1 MLYMI
6 RFKFKEARIFETT
19 PKRNQLLD
27 FLETLQIY

>member
-6 RFKFKEARIFETT
+6 RFIFKEARSFVTT
-19 PKRNQLLD
+19 PKKNQLLD